1 MTANKIPNVVPD
13 ATERQAPA
21 TEPQTVVPETTV
33 PQAPAPDPF
42 NPTNLR
48 LSQSFVETAGV
59 KKLLTTVRVGKPSP
73 LIVTF
78 SNNAAGS
85 AVAIKELEH
94 RIRWKRALHGGQEIY
109 PLTKLTDAPWKTG
122 VGMRRR
128 PDFPILGWRQ
138 FIDGQLRIVEPLSLE
153 AELGDSVPF

>member
-48 LSQSFVETAGV
+48 LS
-59 KKLLTTVRVGKPSP
+59 
-73 LIVTF
+73 
-78 SNNAAGS
+78 
-85 AVAIKELEH
+85 
-94 RIRWKRALHGGQEIY
+94 
-109 PLTKLTDAPWKTG
+109 
-122 VGMRRR
+122 
-128 PDFPILGWRQ
+128 
-138 FIDGQLRIVEPLSLE
+138 
-153 AELGDSVPF
+153 